1 MAVKLWLR
9 LFPVRS
15 YYFWRIS
22 PLITPWKLITR
33 RFMTIEIIRSPRGA
47 IYLVSGGG
55 NLWISEFS
63 VTVQG
68 ESYLS
73 TSVQEYLQGDLQ
85 IQIPISD
92 YAFKTM
98 FTRFQ
103 ITGDGSLERNSI
115 LCTRPNEKKNPAD
128 EYCMTQTSTTSS
140 SLPPKNAEL

>member
-1 MAVKLWLR
+1 MAVQSRLQ

-22 PLITPWKLITR
+22 LLITPWELITR
-33 RFMTIEIIRSPRGA
+33 IFMTIEITRSPRGA
-47 IYLVSGGG
+47 IYLVIEGG
-55 NLWISEFS
+55 NLWIFEFS

-73 TSVQEYLQGDLQ
+73 TSVQEYLQGGLQ
-85 IQIPISD
+85 IRISISD

-103 ITGDGSLERNSI
+103 ITRDGSLERNSI
-115 LCTRPNEKKNPAD
+115 LSPRPNKKKNPAD
-128 EYCMTQTSTTSS
+128 EYCIMQTSTTSTS
-140 SLPPKNAEL
+140 HQKNAKL

>member
-1 MAVKLWLR
+1 MIRSKYRQVSIKCQDIQFVYEIEFHETICVNNYSSGGPSLRSMLLCSSRHIPKNFKRKMAVKLWLR

-22 PLITPWKLITR
+22 PLITPWELITR

-47 IYLVSGGG
+47 IYLVIGGG

-73 TSVQEYLQGDLQ
+73 TSV
-85 IQIPISD
+85 
-92 YAFKTM
+92 
-98 FTRFQ
+98 
-103 ITGDGSLERNSI
+103 
-115 LCTRPNEKKNPAD
+115 
-128 EYCMTQTSTTSS
+128 
-140 SLPPKNAEL
+140 